1 MLENDIK
8 HKFTDDWHSVL
19 QKTLGLD
26 KLRLYAIELP
36 VFTLDGDKRADLV
49 YEVEVGKPHDN
60 PMFIIEL
67 KKDKIDVGVCEQVSR
82 YSHYIQK
89 QLYRTKQVKSI
100 IAAPDFSDWELKLCK
115 EQGIYALQF
124 DLKGNMRL
132 V

>member
-1 MLENDIK
+1 MLEKDIK
-8 HKFTDDWHSVL
+8 YKFTDDWHSVL

-36 VFTLDGDKRADLV
+36 VFTPDGDKRADLV
-49 YEVEVGKPHDN
+49 YEIEIGKSQDN

-67 KKDKIDVGVCEQVSR
+67 KKDKIDVGVCEQVGR

-89 QLYRTKQVKSI
+89 QLYRTRKVKSI
-100 IAAPDFSDWELKLCK
+100 IAAPDFSSWELKLCK